1 METANIDN
9 LLGPYVIGPLCPRL
23 IDGLCLRIARAHEKA
38 MMFVNM
44 PATYLRLVPG
54 HLPTVPVL
62 LVVVQSCMN
71 QSKLLVSLLV
81 TPRRVPYIKAY
92 MTPLKSLGEYC
103 SHGHR
108 VSQAKVAHSPQA
120 YQRDFM
126 PRVKPMMLS
135 AKRSVWRA

>member
-9 LLGPYVIGPLCPRL
+9 LLGPYAIGPLCPRL

-62 LVVVQSCMN
+62 LGQGLTHGSCA
-71 QSKLLVSLLV
+71 KLHEPV
-81 TPRRVPYIKAY
+81 
-92 MTPLKSLGEYC
+92 
-103 SHGHR
+103 
-108 VSQAKVAHSPQA
+108 
-120 YQRDFM
+120 
-126 PRVKPMMLS
+126 
-135 AKRSVWRA
+135 